1 LILSDRVSFQSTQDS
16 ARRSPARAVAG
27 FSLVEFLVV
36 ITLIG
41 LLMTYGF
48 STMQAARELSGESKC
63 QDNLQQIGSSML
75 LFKDMRNKNRWPRES
90 GMRFL
95 LKLHQVGEVT
105 GRASDIFICP
115 GTQDFND
122 GGPSGDPGS
131 SYEDWDALNS
141 ADISY
146 AGRDVDAFPLRGG
159 KDADFV
165 IAADD
170 NEFGN
175 NHSKVINVLYGDGS
189 VQPWNLFMDGSEILS
204 AYPEMKEGGIPVGP
218 ESPVELFQVLRV
230 D

>member
-1 LILSDRVSFQSTQDS
+1 MPDRVSSLSTQDS
-16 ARRSPARAVAG
+16 ARRTPARAVAG

-63 QDNLQQIGSSML
+63 QDNMQQIGSAML
-75 LFKDMRNKNRWPRES
+75 LFKDMRNKSRWPRES

-105 GRASDIFICP
+105 GRAADIFICP

-122 GGPSGDPGS
+122 GGASGEPGS

-146 AGRDVDAFPLRGG
+146 AGRDVDAYPLRGG

-189 VQPWNLFMDGSEILS
+189 VQPWNLFMDGAEILS
-204 AYPEMKEGGIPVGP
+204 AYPEMQDSGVPVGA
-218 ESPVELFQVLRV
+218 ESPVELLQVLRV

>member
-1 LILSDRVSFQSTQDS
+1 MQDRLSVSSHNDS

-48 STMQAARELSGESKC
+48 STMQAARETAHESKC
-63 QDNLQQIGSSML
+63 QDNLSQMGAAML
-75 LFKDMRNKNRWPRES
+75 LFKDMRNKSRWPRES

-95 LKLHQVGEVT
+95 LTLNKVGEVT
-105 GRASDIFICP
+105 GRSSDIFICP

-122 GGPSGDPGS
+122 GGPSGEPGS
-131 SYEDWDALNS
+131 SYEDWEALNS

-146 AGRDVDAFPLRGG
+146 AGRDVSAYPLRGG
-159 KDADFV
+159 NDADFV
-165 IAADD
+165 LAADD

-175 NHSKVINVLYGDGS
+175 NHTKVINVLYGNGA
-189 VQPWNLFMDGSEILS
+189 VQPWNMFMDGAEILS
-204 AYPEMKEGGIPVGP
+204 AYPEMKDGGIPVGP
-218 ESPVELFQVLRV
+218 ESPVELFQVLRI

>member
-1 LILSDRVSFQSTQDS
+1 M
-16 ARRSPARAVAG
+16 RAVSG

-48 STMQAARELSGESKC
+48 STMQAARETARESKC
-63 QDNLQQIGSSML
+63 HDNLRQIGQAML

-95 LKLHQVGEVT
+95 LTLHQMGEVT

-122 GGPSGDPGS
+122 SGPSGDAGS
-131 SYEDWDALNS
+131 AYDDWDNLDS

-146 AGRDVDAFPLRGG
+146 AGRDVVAHPLRG
-159 KDADFV
+159 KNEADMV
-165 IAADD
+165 LAADD

-175 NHSKVINVLYGDGS
+175 NHTKIVNVLYGDGS
-189 VQPWNLFMDGSEILS
+189 VHPWHYRLDGGDILA
-204 AYPEMKEGGIPVGP
+204 AYPDIEETGIPVGP
-218 ESPVELFQVLRV
+218 DSPVELFQVLRV

>member
-1 LILSDRVSFQSTQDS
+1 MTDLRRIPLGG
-16 ARRSPARAVAG
+16 ARRASSRATAG

-48 STMQAARELSGESKC
+48 STMQAARETAHESKC
-63 QDNLQQIGSSML
+63 HDNLRQIGTAML

-122 GGPSGDPGS
+122 TGPTGEVGS
-131 SYEDWDALNS
+131 AYDDWDNINS

-146 AGRDVDAFPLRGG
+146 AGRDVDAHPLRGRNI
-159 KDADFV
+159 ADLV
-165 IAADD
+165 LAADD

-175 NHSKVINVLYGDGS
+175 NHSKIINVLYGDGS
-189 VQPWNLFMDGSEILS
+189 VQAWHYQMDGGEVLA
-204 AYPEMKEGGIPVGP
+204 AYPELEETGLPVGP
-218 ESPVELFQVLRV
+218 DSPVELFQVLRV